1 MDYVDALTATSLEGK
16 MTMATVDKKKLFDLF
31 AAKATTKTVG
41 RSGAAADPISKFLT
55 KLRDQ
60 REIANK
66 MSRGYTSNRTDWFTP
81 RGEGYVVRIG
91 SSPIAINGVTH
102 FDAKDKSE
110 ILALLDAAEQLIQ
123 TDDDIRTQIIQRSEE
138 RSRKLRE
145 AKKK

>member
-1 MDYVDALTATSLEGK
+1 
-16 MTMATVDKKKLFDLF
+16 MATVDKKKLFDLF

-41 RSGAAADPISKFLT
+41 RAGGTDPVSKFLA

-81 RGEGYVVRIG
+81 RGDGYVVRIG
-91 SSPIAINGVTH
+91 SSPISINGVTH
-102 FDAKDKSE
+102 FAAKDKAE
-110 ILALLDAAEQLIQ
+110 ILELLDAAEKLIQ
-123 TDDDIRTQIIQRSEE
+123 TDDDIRAQIVQRSEE